1 MGRGGRSYL
10 DGEAMAA
17 AETSTEWLADAE
29 AAATGPYSF
38 AARLDMLFDKIRHPV
53 ERTRGGAPRKW
64 KQVELAE
71 AIGVTEAYVSKLR
84 RGGECNPALDL
95 IRRIAKFFNVSAAV
109 LVDDDPIAIEY
120 ITAQVTLYSALLN
133 NEIDVADLARMLSAP
148 AADQPMVLREL
159 LRTKQIA
166 DAAPVLDH
174 DTLRRDG
181 RPEMPATVLFRAP
194 PTMSSDESD

>member
-1 MGRGGRSYL
+1 MT
-10 DGEAMAA
+10 A
-17 AETSTEWLADAE
+17 AESSTEWLADAE
-29 AAATGPYSF
+29 AVATAPYSF

-95 IRRIAKFFNVSAAV
+95 IRRIAKFFNVSAAI
-109 LVDDDPIAIEY
+109 LVDDDPIEIEY
-120 ITAQVTLYSALLN
+120 ITAQANLYSALLN
-133 NEIDVADLARMLSAP
+133 NELDIADLAGMLSASN
-148 AADQPMVLREL
+148 ADQPAVLREL

-166 DAAPVLDH
+166 DAASVSNH
-174 DTLRRDG
+174 GTLRRDG
-181 RPEMPATVLFRAP
+181 KPEFPATVLFRAP
-194 PTMSSDESD
+194 PTKSADESD